1 MTPLAVI
8 FDIGKVL
15 LDFDYRIAA
24 RKISALSD
32 HTPEQVFELLNSHS
46 ALLAEYETGL
56 MSTED
61 FFRSVC
67 DFTGY
72 RGSMSEFRATFGDI
86 FAPIPEMIELHAA
99 VHTRGIPTY
108 IFSNTNEMAVGHIR
122 TSYPF
127 FSKFTDY
134 VFSYEQGAMKPHP
147 RIYESVER
155 FAGVPR
161 DRMFY
166 IDDRPENVEEAQR
179 RGWRTVCHTDVPTT
193 LAAAREAGLL

>member
-1 MTPLAVI
+1 
-8 FDIGKVL
+8 
-15 LDFDYRIAA
+15 
-24 RKISALSD
+24 
-32 HTPEQVFELLNSHS
+32 
-46 ALLAEYETGL
+46 
-56 MSTED
+56 
-61 FFRSVC
+61 
-67 DFTGY
+67 
-72 RGSMSEFRATFGDI
+72 
-86 FAPIPEMIELHAA
+86 
-99 VHTRGIPTY
+99 
-108 IFSNTNEMAVGHIR
+108 MAVGHIR